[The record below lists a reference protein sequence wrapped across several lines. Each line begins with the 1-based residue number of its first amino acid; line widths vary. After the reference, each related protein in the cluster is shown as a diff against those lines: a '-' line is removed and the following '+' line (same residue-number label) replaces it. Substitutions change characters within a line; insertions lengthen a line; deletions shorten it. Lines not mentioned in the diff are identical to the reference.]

1 MSAAVRLAVLAG
13 LLALAAADI
22 PSLSQVKEAAKPKPK
37 VPFKACIDDSDC
49 AGQGTDYAC
58 FQYLCYPWKDD
69 SKIAKKDKMK
79 TCKSSD
85 HCANGLECYRHPDRR
100 NIYMGL
106 CMEAVVDCSEN
117 GQEDCKQPGNKGP
130 NKACCNGAYCCQQ
143 DYFSQLQQLPCVSH
157 QPCRDMG
164 YGNFCCPDKSNS
176 TLPSVCCNEDPNP
189 PPPTTTTPRPRAR
202 ASGAETAATAASSL
216 LLAAALLSLRQ

>member
-117 GQEDCKQPGNKGP
+117 GQEDCKQPGNKGRGP
-130 NKACCNGAYCCQQ
+130 DIMPQLRTCGG
-143 DYFSQLQQLPCVSH
+143 FSL
-157 QPCRDMG
+157 
-164 YGNFCCPDKSNS
+164 
-176 TLPSVCCNEDPNP
+176 NP
-189 PPPTTTTPRPRAR
+189 A
-202 ASGAETAATAASSL
+202 
-216 LLAAALLSLRQ
+216 

>member
-13 LLALAAADI
+13 LLTLAAADI

-69 SKIAKKDKMK
+69 SKMK

-106 CMEAVVDCSEN
+106 CMEPVVDCSTN
-117 GQEDCKQPGNKGP
+117 GQADCDRGG
-130 NKACCNGAYCCQQ
+130 
-143 DYFSQLQQLPCVSH
+143 
-157 QPCRDMG
+157 M
-164 YGNFCCPDKSNS
+164 
-176 TLPSVCCNEDPNP
+176 T
-189 PPPTTTTPRPRAR
+189 RPQ
-202 ASGAETAATAASSL
+202 EKMK
-216 LLAAALLSLRQ
+216 